1 MPDMIR
7 IDDILEAVRSYHTD
21 ADLDAVRKAYVY
33 SAKVHQGQK
42 RLSGEPYMNHP
53 MEVAF
58 ILTRLHMDVPTV
70 VTGLLHDTLEDTL
83 STEDELRLLF
93 GPEVAEM
100 VDGVTKISKITFRTN
115 EERQAENFRK
125 MLLAMARDIRV
136 ILVKLADRL
145 HNMRTLGHQ
154 PEERRVRIA
163 QETRDIYAPLANRLG
178 ISWLKCELEDLS
190 FCHLDADTYRDLEKR
205 VAQHRR
211 ERDNFVTAMKKHLEG
226 ALAEHNIEGQV
237 QGRLKHLS
245 SIQKKIVKQKID
257 LDQIHDLIAFRIIVP
272 TIRDCY
278 AMLGVIHST
287 WKPIP
292 GRFKDFIAMPKANM
306 YQSLHTTVVGPSG
319 QRMEVQLRTA
329 DMHRVAEEG
338 IAAHWKY
345 KEGRAA
351 NRGDERRFGWLR
363 QMLEWQKELKDSSEF
378 MSAVKI
384 DLFPEEV
391 YVFTPGGDV
400 KELPKEST
408 PIDFA
413 FSVHSDVG
421 QRCSGAKVN
430 GRLVPLK
437 TQLKNGDIVEI
448 ITSPNQTPS
457 KDWLKFVKTSK
468 AKNRIRSWVKEQERQ
483 QSLELGRDLL
493 EKDLR
498 KYGFSY
504 NRAANL
510 DSLKGTLAEL
520 GFKTL
525 DDLVAAVGY
534 GKVTSGQVL
543 SRLIPEQFKTEPPR
557 PSRITQAID
566 KIRKKPVDA
575 IQVQGL
581 DDILVR
587 FSKCCNPL
595 PGDEVVGF
603 ITQGHGVTVH
613 ASECPRVL
621 ESDPERRIEV
631 SWNRQKGVTRSVRI
645 RVHSL
650 DQKGILAAI
659 TRVITKCEANILRAS
674 VYTVADGRG
683 IHNFEVDVQDVHHLT
698 RIMDAI
704 QKVKGV
710 QQVERL
716 RFGKSE

>member
-1 MPDMIR
+1 MIR

-504 NRAANL
+504 NRAVNL

-683 IHNFEVDVQDVHHLT
+683 IHNFEVDVHDVHHLT

-716 RFGKSE
+716 RFGKTE

>member
-1 MPDMIR
+1 MIR
-7 IDDILEAVRSYHTD
+7 IDDILEAVRSYQAD
-21 ADLDAVRKAYVY
+21 VDLDVVRKAYVF

-42 RLSGEPYMNHP
+42 RLSGEAYMTHP
-53 MEVAF
+53 MEVSF

-83 STEDELRLLF
+83 STEEELRRLF
-93 GPEVAEM
+93 GDEVTEM
-100 VDGVTKISKITFRTN
+100 VDGVTKISKITFKTN

-145 HNMRTLGHQ
+145 HNMRTLAHQ
-154 PEERRVRIA
+154 PAERRLRIA

-190 FCHLDADTYRDLEKR
+190 FCHLEPEIFNDLEKR
-205 VAQHRR
+205 VLQHRR
-211 ERDNFVTAMKKHLEG
+211 ERDTFVTSMKKRLEG
-226 ALAEHNIEGQV
+226 ILAEHEIDGQV

-245 SIQKKIVKQKID
+245 SIQKKLQKQKIE
-257 LDQIHDLIAFRIIVP
+257 LEQIHDLIAFRIVVP

-278 AMLGVIHST
+278 AMLGIIHSS

-329 DMHRVAEEG
+329 EMHRVAEEG

-345 KEGRAA
+345 KEGRGA
-351 NRGDERRFGWLR
+351 NKGDERRFGWLR
-363 QMLEWQKELKDSSEF
+363 EMLEWQKEIKDSSEF
-378 MSAVKI
+378 MSSVKI

-421 QRCSGAKVN
+421 QRCSGAKIN

-448 ITSPNQTPS
+448 ITSPHQTPS

-468 AKNRIRSWVKEQERQ
+468 AKNRIRAWVKEQDRH

-498 KYGFSY
+498 KYGFSF
-504 NRAANL
+504 NRATNL
-510 DSLKGTLAEL
+510 DSIKGTLAEL
-520 GFKTL
+520 GFKAL

-543 SRLIPEQFKTEPPR
+543 SRLIPEQFKVEPPK
-557 PSRITQAID
+557 PSRITQVID
-566 KIRKKPVDA
+566 KLRKKPADA
-575 IQVQGL
+575 ISVQGL
-581 DDILVR
+581 DGILVR

-603 ITQGHGVTVH
+603 ISQGHGVTVH
-613 ASECPRVL
+613 AVECPRVL

-645 RVHSL
+645 RVHSV

-659 TRVITKCEANILRAS
+659 TRVITKTEANILRAS
-674 VYTVADGRG
+674 VYSTSDGRG
-683 IHNFEVDVQDVHHLT
+683 IQNFEIDVQDVHHLT
-698 RIMDAI
+698 RVMDSV
-704 QKVKGV
+704 QKLKGV
-710 QQVERL
+710 QKVERL

>member
-1 MPDMIR
+1 MIR
-7 IDDILEAVRSYHTD
+7 LDDILETVRSYHAD
-21 ADLDAVRKAYVY
+21 ADLDAVRKAYIY

-42 RLSGEPYMNHP
+42 RLSGEPYMTHP
-53 MEVAF
+53 LEVSY
-58 ILTRLHMDVPTV
+58 ILTRLHMDVATV

-83 STEDELRLLF
+83 STEEELRRLF
-93 GPEVAEM
+93 GDEVAEM
-100 VDGVTKISKITFRTN
+100 VDGVTKISKITFKTN

-154 PEERRVRIA
+154 PEERRRNIA
-163 QETRDIYAPLANRLG
+163 LETRDIYAPLANRLG
-178 ISWLKCELEDLS
+178 ISWLKCELEDLA
-190 FCHLDADTYRDLEKR
+190 FCHLDPEAFRSLEKR

-211 ERDNFVTAMKKHLEG
+211 ERDNFVTTMKQRLEG
-226 ALAEHNIEGQV
+226 ILAEHEIDGQV

-245 SIQKKIVKQKID
+245 SIQKKILKQRID
-257 LDQIHDLIAFRIIVP
+257 FEQIHDLIAFRIIVP

-287 WKPIP
+287 WRPIP

-329 DMHRVAEEG
+329 EMHRVAEEG

-345 KEGRAA
+345 KEGSVAKQ
-351 NRGDERRFGWLR
+351 GDERRFGWLR
-363 QMLEWQKELKDSSEF
+363 QMLEWQKEIKDSNEF

-413 FSVHSDVG
+413 YSVHSDVG
-421 QRCSGAKVN
+421 QRCSGAKIN

-448 ITSPNQTPS
+448 ITSPHQTPS

-468 AKNRIRSWVKEQERQ
+468 AKNRIRAWVKEQERH

-498 KYGFSY
+498 KYGFSF
-504 NRAANL
+504 NRAVNL
-510 DSLKGTLAEL
+510 DSMKGTLAEL
-520 GFKTL
+520 GFKTI
-525 DDLVAAVGY
+525 DDLIAAVGY
-534 GKVTSGQVL
+534 GKVTVGQVL
-543 SRLIPEQFKTEPPR
+543 SRLIPEQFKSEPPK
-557 PSRITQAID
+557 PSRITQVID
-566 KIRKKPVDA
+566 KMRKKPGDA
-575 IQVQGL
+575 IRVQGL
-581 DDILVR
+581 DGILVR

-603 ITQGHGVTVH
+603 ISQGHGVTVH
-613 ASECPRVL
+613 AVECPRVL
-621 ESDPERRIEV
+621 ESDPERRVEV

-674 VYTVADGRG
+674 VYATSDGRG

-698 RIMDAI
+698 RVMDAV